1 MSPFN
6 PSPDPTEFTEK
17 QLKLAYWYVSHKV
30 LLKKILIA
38 SLITLSAVFWIYG
51 IYGLINYFFI
61 EQVQFDRMLKEIS
74 HNLINYSGFRA
85 ENQPQD
91 FKIISSSVLPSGK
104 DKYDLTA
111 KVSNPNPNWRAEFEY
126 KFIFDGE
133 ETVSQKGFI
142 LPGEE
147 KFLLGLA
154 VESKKKPQ
162 QVNLDLQN
170 IKWQRLDPH
179 QISDY
184 ASWSKERLNFEITEI
199 KFLPAVIKDKVSISK
214 VTFSAANRTAYNFWS
229 VGFYILLYRGT
240 SLAGVNYITL
250 EQFISGMKRDV
261 EVSWV
266 ETMPTITRVQILPEV
281 NIFDPAV
288 YMPVR

>member
-1 MSPFN
+1 MSAQN
-6 PSPDPTEFTEK
+6 PSPNLTEFTEK

-30 LLKKILIA
+30 FLKKILIA
-38 SLITLSAVFWIYG
+38 SLIILSAVFWGYG
-51 IYGLINYFFI
+51 IYGLINYFFV

-74 HNLINYSGFRA
+74 HNLINYSGFRK
-85 ENQPQD
+85 ENQPQS
-91 FKIISSSVLPSGK
+91 FKITSSNILPSGK

-133 ETVSQKGFI
+133 EAVSQKGFI

-154 VESKKKPQ
+154 VESKKKPR
-162 QVNLDLQN
+162 QVNLELQN
-170 IKWQRLDPH
+170 IKWQRLDSH

-184 ASWSKERLNFEITEI
+184 ASWSKERMDFEITGV
-199 KFLPAVIKDKVSISK
+199 KFLPAVIKDKVPISK
-214 VTFSAANRTAYNFWS
+214 VTFSAANRTAYNFWN

-240 SLAGVNYITL
+240 SLAGANYITL
-250 EQFISGMKRDV
+250 EQFTSGAKRDV
-261 EVSWV
+261 EVSWFEV
-266 ETMPTITRVQILPEV
+266 MPTITRVQILPEV